1 MEMTLKTLTGNYAV
15 ATAVK
20 LARVNV
26 ISAYPITPQTTIVEK
41 LAEMVESGELK
52 AGMIRVESEHSALAA
67 VYGAAS
73 GGARV
78 FTATSSHGLLYMHE
92 MLWWVAG
99 SRIPVV
105 MAVVTR
111 TIGPPWNIWTDH
123 SDVMDQRDT
132 GWLITFAENNQETL
146 DETIKLFRIT
156 EDERVFL
163 PGIVTLD
170 AFILSHTT
178 EPVDVPD
185 QSLVDAFLPPR
196 KQPYIFRAGEPIIMG
211 NIPRDLKWNMMMRE
225 DIDKAMERA
234 KKVIEETDLLWGRL
248 VGRRY
253 GGLTECYRCED
264 AKHFIIGVGA
274 WVGDMREAV
283 DYLREKFGLKIGLIK
298 IRYFRPFPKEDMI
311 KWLNNAV
318 SAIVFDR
325 SVSPGAGGPIFIEV
339 LASLASAGVR
349 IPVKGVVA
357 GLAGVDVT
365 PEDVANAVLTSV
377 SEVEELGT
385 FKQSISWF
393 YGGE

>member
-1 MEMTLKTLTGNYAV
+1 MTLKTLTGNYAV

-41 LAEMVESGELK
+41 LAEMIELGELK
-52 AGMIRVESEHSALAA
+52 ADMIRVESEHSALAA

-73 GGARV
+73 GGARA

-185 QSLVDAFLPPR
+185 QGVVDAFLPPR
-196 KQPYIFRAGEPIIMG
+196 KQPYVFRAGEPIIMG

-234 KKVIEETDLLWGRL
+234 KKVIEEADLLWGKL

-274 WVGDMREAV
+274 WVGDMREAI
-283 DYLREKFGLKIGLIK
+283 DYLRDKFGLRVGLIK
-298 IRYFRPFPKEDMI
+298 IRYFRPFPKEDI
-311 KWLNNAV
+311 VKWLNNAM
-318 SAIVFDR
+318 SAVVFDR
-325 SVSPGAGGPIFIEV
+325 SVSPSVGGPIFVEV
-339 LASLASAGVR
+339 LASLSSAGVR
-349 IPVKGVVA
+349 IPVKGILA

-365 PEDVANAVLTSV
+365 PEDIANAVLTSV
-377 SEVEELGT
+377 GEVEELGT
-385 FKQSISWF
+385 FKQSVLWF

>member
-1 MEMTLKTLTGNYAV
+1 VALKTLTGNYAV

-41 LAEMVESGELK
+41 LAEMVELGELK
-52 AGMIRVESEHSALAA
+52 ADMIRVESEHSALAA

-73 GGARV
+73 GGARA

-132 GWLITFAENNQETL
+132 GWLITFTENNQETL

-196 KQPYIFRAGEPIIMG
+196 KQPYVFRAGEPIIMG
-211 NIPRDLKWNMMMRE
+211 NIPKDLKWNMMMRE

-234 KKVIEETDLLWGRL
+234 KKVIEEADLLWGKL

-283 DYLREKFGLKIGLIK
+283 DYLREKLGLRVGLIK
-298 IRYFRPFPKEDMI
+298 IRYFRPFPREDI
-311 KWLNNAV
+311 VKWLNNAM
-318 SAIVFDR
+318 SAVVFDR
-325 SVSPGAGGPIFIEV
+325 SVSPSAGGPIFVEV

-349 IPVKGVVA
+349 TPVRGVIA

-365 PEDVANAVLTSV
+365 PEDIANAVLTSV
-377 SEVEELGT
+377 SEAEELGT
-385 FKQSISWF
+385 FKQSVLWF

>member
-1 MEMTLKTLTGNYAV
+1 MTLKTLTGNYAV

-41 LAEMVESGELK
+41 LAEMVELGELK
-52 AGMIRVESEHSALAA
+52 ADMIRVESEHSALAA

-73 GGARV
+73 GGARA

-196 KQPYIFRAGEPIIMG
+196 KQPYVFRAGEPIIMG

-274 WVGDMREAV
+274 WVGDMREAI

-365 PEDVANAVLTSV
+365 PEDIANAVLTSV